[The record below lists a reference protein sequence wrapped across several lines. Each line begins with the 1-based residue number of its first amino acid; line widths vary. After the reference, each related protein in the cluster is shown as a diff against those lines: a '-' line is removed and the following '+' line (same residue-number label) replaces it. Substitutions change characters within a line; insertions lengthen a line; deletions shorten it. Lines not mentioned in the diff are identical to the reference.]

1 MNKKPL
7 LLMNTNN
14 ITRDLVLLDLY
25 HKDLVFYLTP
35 SVIFLNAIGASVI
48 INLILNDKIRIDA
61 DHKITIID
69 QSSIR
74 TYNKLVIQY
83 INDKQVTDLKKLAQE
98 LFLDIDFSLS
108 IYDLVIKELVDE
120 DVIVLKNEKKFILTK
135 TTISLK
141 NPQTIRSAYQKLHDS
156 LFKEEQ
162 SQEFIALALLVD
174 TFFDVNIFFDEDVH
188 TNIQKALTNIK
199 ETKLFND
206 IKIFKEVI
214 DEFFQLSNQQAGTYW
229 F

>member
-1 MNKKPL
+1 
-7 LLMNTNN
+7 MNTNN